1 MSRMMQSGAFLT
13 TSEAIIFQLVKDA
26 SHPKFK
32 EIQKLIKNPTVDS
45 GLLSLYSL
53 FRILSII

>member
-32 EIQKLIKNPTVDS
+32 EIQTLIKNPTVDS
-45 GLLSLYSL
+45 GLLTL
-53 FRILSII
+53 

>member
-32 EIQKLIKNPTVDS
+32 EIDSKVHHKNIRYHYKDTIS
-45 GLLSLYSL
+45 
-53 FRILSII
+53 RK